1 MHQVELDGT
10 RKYSKRSICSGA
22 EGLRLN
28 SQSEVE
34 EVTCNCTRMHAP
46 TRIDCLPIHFSA
58 AEEVVTMLPTA
69 AATPGRPTAATG
81 INASSSVAI
90 SQRLCPRL
98 KPACHLRQQT
108 GIKSIIGIAC
118 TMGQPLAMPTQRLIM
133 CDRLR
138 LALSVCLPAR
148 EGNTCVL

>member
-34 EVTCNCTRMHAP
+34 EVMCNCTRMHAP

-58 AEEVVTMLPTA
+58 AEEDCDYVA
-69 AATPGRPTAATG
+69 HSSG
-81 INASSSVAI
+81 NAWETDGSNWYQCI
-90 SQRLCPRL
+90 L
-98 KPACHLRQQT
+98 KCRY
-108 GIKSIIGIAC
+108 
-118 TMGQPLAMPTQRLIM
+118 
-133 CDRLR
+133 
-138 LALSVCLPAR
+138 
-148 EGNTCVL
+148 

>member
-90 SQRLCPRL
+90 SPASLSTPQTRLSLASTNGHQIDYRHSL
-98 KPACHLRQQT
+98 YHGTAT
-108 GIKSIIGIAC
+108 GYAD
-118 TMGQPLAMPTQRLIM
+118 TEAHY
-133 CDRLR
+133 
-138 LALSVCLPAR
+138 V
-148 EGNTCVL
+148 